1 MARPLQSPVTA
12 AFDAAEPWRDAV
24 TTLSFLAA
32 DEQQGADRCVARG
45 FHVLPL
51 YSSGGVRGA

>member
-32 DEQQGADRCVARG
+32 DE
-45 FHVLPL
+45 
-51 YSSGGVRGA
+51 